1 MKTLNAL
8 INVCSLCPIQLLTI
22 LIVAIGYV
30 NKPIAKI
37 YSEKVLAFVKGIWL
51 PTGSN
56 YLLFSGESPGKWCFH
71 RQKMEVLNTI
81 HFAGT
86 VNLRQSTT

>member
-8 INVCSLCPIQLLTI
+8 INVCSLCPIRLLTV
-22 LIVAIGYV
+22 LIVTIGYL
-30 NKPIAKI
+30 NKPITKT
-37 YSEKVLAFVKGIWL
+37 YLEKALAFVKGIWL

-56 YLLFSGESPGKWCFH
+56 YLLYSGESPGKWCFH

-86 VNLRQSTT
+86 DNLR